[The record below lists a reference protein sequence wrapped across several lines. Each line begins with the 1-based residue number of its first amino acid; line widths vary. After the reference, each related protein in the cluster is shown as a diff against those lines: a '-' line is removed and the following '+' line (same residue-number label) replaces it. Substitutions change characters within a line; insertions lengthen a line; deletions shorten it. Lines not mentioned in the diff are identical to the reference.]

1 MDNNIIPAEVTN
13 ETVRK
18 LPEAMEKYKW
28 QKGISGNPSGRP
40 KKTEEEKALMQ
51 QIRTLGPKTYE
62 AMNEMLESKRT
73 PAVAKVKLIEII
85 LAYIL
90 GKPDSTVKLE
100 TTAEQTIEAS
110 ERIERIV
117 RSIRIV
123 GPGPKK
129 E

>member
-1 MDNNIIPAEVTN
+1 MDNDIIPAEVTN
-13 ETVRK
+13 QGVRK

-62 AMNEMLESKRT
+62 TMNEMLESKRT

>member
-1 MDNNIIPAEVTN
+1 MDNYIIPAEVTN
-13 ETVRK
+13 QSVRK

>member
-1 MDNNIIPAEVTN
+1 MDNDIIPAEVTN
-13 ETVRK
+13 QSVRK

>member
-1 MDNNIIPAEVTN
+1 MDNDIIPAEVTN
-13 ETVRK
+13 QSVRK

-62 AMNEMLESKRT
+62 AMNEMLENKRT